1 MDIAYVL
8 GSMYLHDRQYVIWFP
23 SGSCTALYL
32 TFLTGTRYGFGKHMT
47 AEGDLKARLDAA
59 YHWFKLL

>member
-1 MDIAYVL
+1 MH
-8 GSMYLHDRQYVIWFP
+8 LHDRQYVIRFP
-23 SGSCTALYL
+23 NGNELHISNLS
-32 TFLTGTRYGFGKHMT
+32 TGTGYGFGKHMT